1 MYNLPP
7 PLEGGYDPS
16 PNGQFSITCHFDIG
30 DKVIIVGF
38 DSIFTYKNHTI
49 QDKVNKNIR
58 VGYFDYKQNINC
70 QLNGS
75 LYPFISITGSAML
88 NRVDVLN
95 GIFSGTFD
103 FTIDTKDC
111 GSYKITNG
119 RFDYKF

>member
-1 MYNLPP
+1 LPP